1 MASETLG
8 QGRDQAR
15 DCGLSDQDIDTL
27 SYEELCRL
35 ASADMMLQRH
45 EAQESPL
52 GLYKLLFTDEASRP
66 VVIKDFHYEWD
77 EFFRLNRLCVVE
89 APRESTKSSFLMTYC
104 AWLIGRNPNIRV
116 KWLSCDLD
124 TAIKRLSV
132 IHALVDKPLYKA
144 VFPEARKLTTKE
156 SRDEKRPNVAS
167 VLNLRRNITTPE
179 HTVEAC
185 GILTSGVGGRAD
197 ELLADDVVSE
207 NNALT
212 NPTLRPKVISK
223 FLSDWLGTLVAKGGV
238 KYIGSPWHNADLLAY
253 LKKNANWPFRRYQHG
268 KPGNIYFSIFPE
280 RWPEEA
286 LRERRRTLG
295 PLHYARAY
303 NCLPLLDGTVAVS
316 PESLRPYTEV
326 QLTAEKLNTAI
337 AVVCVDPSSGKQLQK
352 GKLDYTGV
360 TVLLVS
366 TAPEQQERE
375 QESGLYQE
383 GSAQNAKHPGTAQP
397 PKFEVFIPEAYQVR
411 LPHIYQPKLIWQLV
425 RQWQANYIVIEAE
438 GMQSLHAWMEEQRQQ
453 DPGLPLAEI
462 HPVSSGN
469 RSKGQ
474 RLMEIVPLLHRPEGE
489 LPVVYFHPQVIDS
502 SPQPFFIDVGG
513 TPFEALRDLRD
524 QLLGFPTEHDDIMDS
539 TVHGLRWAHENLVS
553 YETAD
558 GFFGGESGSTGATS
572 AVSCI
577 SI

>member
-1 MASETLG
+1 MASSVPG

-15 DCGLSDQDIDTL
+15 DCGLSDEDIDNL
-27 SYEELCRL
+27 PYEELCKL
-35 ASADMMLQRH
+35 AGADIMLQRH

-52 GLYKLLFTDEASRP
+52 GLYRLLFTDEESRP
-66 VVIKDFHYEWD
+66 VVIKPFHHEWN
-77 EFFRLNRLCVVE
+77 ELFRLNRLAVIE
-89 APRESTKSSFLMTYC
+89 AARETTKSSFLMTYC
-104 AWLIGRNPNIRV
+104 TWLVGKNPNIRI

-132 IHALVDKPLYKA
+132 IHALIDKPLYKA
-144 VFPEARKLTTKE
+144 VFPEARKLTVKE
-156 SRDEKRPNVAS
+156 SRDEKRPNIAS

-197 ELLADDVVSE
+197 EILADDVVSE

-238 KYIGSPWHNADLLAY
+238 KYIGSPWHQSDLLAY
-253 LKKNANWPFRRYQHG
+253 LKKNANWPFGRYAHG

-286 LRERRRTLG
+286 LRNRRRTLG

-303 NCLPLLDGTVAVS
+303 LCCPILEGTVAIS
-316 PESLRPYTEV
+316 PEALKPYSDLE
-326 QLTAEKLNTAI
+326 LTPEKLERATAVI
-337 AVVCVDPSSGKQLQK
+337 SIDPSSGKQLQK

-360 TVLLVS
+360 TIFLV
-366 TAPEQQERE
+366 TRPADNVVQQDG
-375 QESGLYQE
+375 QEYEPGSNPPAASVGGRASG
-383 GSAQNAKHPGTAQP
+383 
-397 PKFEVFIPEAYQVR
+397 FEIFIPEAYQVR
-411 LPHIYQPKLIWQLV
+411 LPHIYQAKLIWQLV
-425 RQWQANYIVIEAE
+425 RQWQADYVIIEAE
-438 GMQSLHAWMEEQRQQ
+438 GMQSLHAWLEEQRQQ

-474 RLMEIVPLLHRPEGE
+474 RLQEVVPLLQRPEGE
-489 LPVVYFHPQVIDS
+489 APIVYFHPQIIDA
-502 SPQPFFIDVGG
+502 SPQPFFIDIAG
-513 TPFEALRDLRD
+513 TPFEALRDLRSET
-524 QLLGFPTEHDDIMDS
+524 LGFPAEHDDQLDS
-539 TVHGLRWAHENLVS
+539 MVHGLRWIHENIFTF
-553 YETAD
+553 ETSD
-558 GFFGGESGSTGATS
+558 GYFQGSNNNAGGG
-572 AVSCI
+572 VSCI